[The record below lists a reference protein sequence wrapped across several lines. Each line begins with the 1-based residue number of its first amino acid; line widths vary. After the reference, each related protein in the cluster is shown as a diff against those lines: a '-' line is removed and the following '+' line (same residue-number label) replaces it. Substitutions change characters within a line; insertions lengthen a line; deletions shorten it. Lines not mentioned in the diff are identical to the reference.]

1 MHADPDKHVA
11 EGNVRRPRPVDA
23 AIAAIAASQHGVVTH
38 RQLAALGLS
47 AVAVSRRARRGAL
60 HRLHRGVYAVGHPLL
75 TQRGRW
81 QAAVLACGHDAALAF
96 RSAGAMWRLLEP
108 TGITPIDV
116 VVPHGR
122 RAHDGVRTYAAV
134 LPDDERTRHD
144 GIPVTTPE
152 RTLLDLA
159 AVLGRHRLQRA
170 ADLAGVGDP
179 SRRRRIE
186 ELLERHRGARGLVV
200 LREVIVAAQ
209 EGRAIPRS
217 EFEERFV
224 RFLRLHGLPSAA
236 TNGEITVGDVPY
248 EIDAAW
254 PERRIA
260 VEVDGWEFHRT
271 REAFEA
277 DRERDRRLAVAGWRV
292 VRITW
297 RQLRDDPEVVGAHL
311 RALLEARP

>member
-1 MHADPDKHVA
+1 MA
-11 EGNVRRPRPVDA
+11 G
-23 AIAAIAASQHGVVTH
+23 SQHGVITH
-38 RQLAALGLS
+38 RQLAVLGLS
-47 AVAVSRRARRGAL
+47 AVAISRRARRGAL

-81 QAAVLACGHDAALAF
+81 QAAVLACGHDAALAC

-108 TGITPIDV
+108 TSFSHIEV

-122 RAHDGVRTYAAV
+122 RAHDGVRTHVAI
-134 LPDDERTRHD
+134 LPADERTVRD

-170 ADLAGVGDP
+170 ADLAGAGDP

-186 ELLERHRGARGLVV
+186 ELLERHRGRRGLVA
-200 LREVIVAAQ
+200 LRAVVAAAQ

-217 EFEERFV
+217 EFEERFT
-224 RFLRLHGLPSAA
+224 RFLRGHHLPPAV
-236 TNGEITVGDVPY
+236 TNGEIAVGDVRY
-248 EIDAAW
+248 EVDASW
-254 PERRIA
+254 PDRRVA

-277 DRERDRRLAVAGWRV
+277 DRERDRRLSVAGWRV

-297 RQLRDDPEVVGAHL
+297 RQLRDDAEVVGAHL
-311 RALLEARP
+311 HALLEARP